1 MSRQDHRHQSKPHTQ
16 YVLYKEVQAKKEQ
29 IWRYEKGQG
38 GTDPKA

>member
-1 MSRQDHRHQSKPHTQ
+1 MSRQDHRHQSKSHTQ

-29 IWRYEKGQG
+29 IWICDKGLG